1 MCPRTPGIILR
12 NIGKTIRLTSASANI
27 AAVEIVVLKTTQIKP
42 LTEIENSNIIFLLH
56 ASPENPMEILI

>member
-12 NIGKTIRLTSASANI
+12 NIGKTIKLTAASANV

-42 LTEIENSNIIFLLH
+42 LTQIENSNIIFLLH
-56 ASPENPMEILI
+56 ASPENPMEFMI